1 MTGVQTC
8 ALPILEAQAEGLAR
22 LRLSRQELVARAR
35 ALIADPN
42 SDDGDRNFSPG
53 IVSNRFDWI
62 SQLDISKGVYG
73 LDISAA
79 AWYDSVYWENT
90 ANKSS
95 ATFNPYSVSSG
106 RFTRDVRALHG
117 GDAEIQNA
125 FVYGAATV
133 GGRPLSFRLGRHT
146 LLWGESLFF
155 SDNGIA
161 GAQAP
166 VDYIKVHANPI
177 SYARDVYMPVAQ
189 ASASLQL
196 SNDLALDAYFQ
207 FEWRENRE
215 EGAGAYLNSEDFVYA
230 GGERFIY
237 EPGRYFYKENFLY
250 PHDKG
255 QFGVA
260 LRWTSGEADFGLY
273 ALRFNA
279 KSPVVYFRPGI
290 DLDTN
295 AVIDPFLRQR
305 LMSLSRTFPS
315 LARRKPRTSIVQSF
329 SSFLAREAPGRG
341 ASSGFDM
348 GILNAFSSLRKE
360 DIPSKVITSIQG
372 SCRRGLARKTP
383 RIQRRASSSPGD
395 GEE

>member
-1 MTGVQTC
+1 MNIRDSIRG
-8 ALPILEAQAEGLAR
+8 I
-22 LRLSRQELVARAR
+22 LSRSPRTAIQEVAKSISGAAALSLVLVLPWTASAAEFDTGGDWNIRWDNTLRYSSELRTSPRAR

-295 AVIDPFLRQR
+295 ADRKSTR
-305 LMSLSRTFPS
+305 LN
-315 LARRKPRTSIVQSF
+315 
-329 SSFLAREAPGRG
+329 SSH
-341 ASSGFDM
+341 
-348 GILNAFSSLRKE
+348 
-360 DIPSKVITSIQG
+360 
-372 SCRRGLARKTP
+372 
-383 RIQRRASSSPGD
+383 
-395 GEE
+395 